1 MLAEGVVSRDN
12 ICRYIVTLVARPELR
27 IDDYSWLI
35 DKSFNDVSA
44 TASIY
49 AKISI
54 LQELIV
60 HMRGEI
66 AKLEKLREETD
77 PLSGLKGSDKGG

>member
-1 MLAEGVVSRDN
+1 MNTDINKNKEKSRDSDFAL
-12 ICRYIVTLVARPELR
+12 TLA
-27 IDDYSWLI
+27 
-35 DKSFNDVSA
+35 KSFNDVST

-49 AKISI
+49 AKISV

>member
-1 MLAEGVVSRDN
+1 MNTDINKNKKENRDSDLAF
-12 ICRYIVTLVARPELR
+12 TLA
-27 IDDYSWLI
+27 
-35 DKSFNDVSA
+35 KSFNDVSA

>member
-1 MLAEGVVSRDN
+1 MNTDINKNKEKSRGSDLAF
-12 ICRYIVTLVARPELR
+12 TLA
-27 IDDYSWLI
+27 
-35 DKSFNDVSA
+35 KSFNDVST

-77 PLSGLKGSDKGG
+77 PLSGLKGSNKGG